1 MSRINVYAEYTDGDD
16 GEGQGELLEGWFNP
30 AKAER
35 FDEGRDFDGS
45 NMISVITRSQWEH
58 EALYRTAGGRWV
70 RYHWSQWQGSR
81 ETDVFETDDAAKEW
95 LIRSE
100 VNDDALE
107 KHFGGLPEESAPVG
121 RPREGR

>member
-1 MSRINVYAEYTDGDD
+1 MNTTEVIMSRINVYAEYTDRERD
-16 GEGQGELLEGWFNP
+16 EGELLEGWFNP
-30 AKAER
+30 DTAER

-45 NMISVITRSQWEH
+45 NMISVITKSQWEH

-70 RYHWSQWQGSR
+70 RNHYSQWEGSR
-81 ETDVFETDDAAKEW
+81 ETYVFVTDDAAKDW

-107 KHFGGLPEESAPVG
+107 
-121 RPREGR
+121 